1 MKFDIKISS
10 PVYRPLW
17 VLGAGLIGIVVA
29 QGTGQPVFARLGY
42 VLLLVVV
49 GGLLWALYGVLGVQV
64 ERRVLTPR
72 VHIGETIRE
81 RISVSNRLP
90 WRRWLIEV
98 IDDSA
103 FPERMAGFVVDI
115 PGRQQRQKQ
124 WRTQA
129 SIRGEY
135 RMGPTIIVGSDPFGL
150 FRIERVFTSEQV
162 LRVHP
167 RAELVDAIAVGRSLE
182 IGAQR
187 LGRRMSTASPLVVS
201 VREYR
206 PGDPVSRVHWR
217 STAHRGQLMIKES
230 IREPGMQHWLILD
243 ASMHVQEW
251 RGATFLPGSMP
262 IPDSTEEYAVQAVA
276 TFAHT
281 WLQQG
286 QSVGL
291 VASGLRRHVLAPAAS
306 VEHHQQLF
314 DELAAVR
321 CGGNEPLAQVLQS
334 TDIPGSHQM
343 TLVVVTSD
351 TTTEW
356 VAVLRQYQQLGATV
370 LVVLIDPL
378 SFAGG
383 RDTHEVEQQL
393 HQGNVRYVRLQ
404 RGELL
409 ATALHAVR

>member
-1 MKFDIKISS
+1 MKFDIQLSSRIS
-10 PVYRPLW
+10 RPLW
-17 VLGAGLIGIVVA
+17 LLGAGIAGIIAA
-29 QGTGQPVFARLGY
+29 QGTGQPLFARLGY
-42 VLLLVVV
+42 VLVLVVV
-49 GGLLWALYGVLGVQV
+49 GGLLWAIYAVIGIQV
-64 ERRVLTPR
+64 ERHVLTPR
-72 VHIGETIRE
+72 VQIGETIRE

-124 WRTQA
+124 WRMRATV
-129 SIRGEY
+129 RGEY

-150 FRIERVFTSEQV
+150 FRIERVFQATQV

-167 RAELVDAIAVGRSLE
+167 RAEQIDPLVLGRNRD

-187 LGRRMSTASPLVVS
+187 LGRRMSPSSPLVVS

-217 STAHRGQLMIKES
+217 STARRGQLMVKES
-230 IREPGMQHWLILD
+230 IHEPGMQYWLILD
-243 ASMHVQEW
+243 AHIHVQEW
-251 RGATFLPGSMP
+251 RGRAFLPGSIP
-262 IPDSTEEYAVQAVA
+262 IPDSTEEYAVRAVA

-281 WLQQG
+281 WIQQG

-291 VASGLRRHVLAPAAS
+291 VASGLRRHLLLPAVS

-321 CGGNEPLAQVLQS
+321 CGGNESLAQVLQS
-334 TDIPGSHQM
+334 SDIPSSPQM

-351 TTTEW
+351 TSTEW
-356 VAVLRQYQQLGATV
+356 VAVLRQYQQLGAAV
-370 LVVLIDPL
+370 FVVLIDPI

-383 RDTHEVEQQL
+383 RDSHAVEQYL
-393 HQGNVRYVRLQ
+393 HQGNLRYVRIQ
-404 RGELL
+404 RGESL
-409 ATALHAVR
+409 ATALHGGG